1 MAGAHTCCP
10 LGRQIGSPQEARE
23 ANLLPFS
30 SKRDSQAVP
39 GGQGTTKAQEGFG
52 REGSQSHRARLC
64 TAPAPA
70 PRPRQ
75 PVSKHSPGFT
85 RCCQAAVWMEGRTF
99 SAVPLAVAQP
109 RAQRPRLRTWD
120 EAVPATR
127 PTQPSLC
134 ERWFSA
140 ARAFSW
146 LPPRSPH
153 WGHEHRGPNPWLR
166 GHRPHGRVHPTFRGA
181 PPPSVP
187 TLLPRRRDHGR
198 PPQPRVL
205 QETPPATQGP
215 PPHAARRAHWLQAGD
230 GRQACVVARPRPCI
244 LSRRAS
250 GRGSQQHA
258 GPQPCCKVLTHTEHS
273 LSPRTLLAP
282 SSSCADILI
291 VLLWELAGGLS
302 SGMARR
308 GARAGCW
315 RWLLPRE
322 AAHSD
327 RLSNNLNLLR
337 RACGTAAGPLYL
349 LH

>member
-1 MAGAHTCCP
+1 M
-10 LGRQIGSPQEARE
+10 GRSGPAMH
-23 ANLLPFS
+23 P
-30 SKRDSQAVP
+30 
-39 GGQGTTKAQEGFG
+39 AQ
-52 REGSQSHRARLC
+52 L
-64 TAPAPA
+64 
-70 PRPRQ
+70 
-75 PVSKHSPGFT
+75 
-85 RCCQAAVWMEGRTF
+85 
-99 SAVPLAVAQP
+99 
-109 RAQRPRLRTWD
+109 
-120 EAVPATR
+120 
-127 PTQPSLC
+127 SLC

-146 LPPRSPH
+146 LPPRSLH
-153 WGHEHRGPNPWLR
+153 RGHEHRGRNPWLR
-166 GHRPHGRVHPTFRGA
+166 GHRPHGRVHPTFWDV
-181 PPPSVP
+181 PPPSLP

-198 PPQPRVL
+198 S
-205 QETPPATQGP
+205 P
-215 PPHAARRAHWLQAGD
+215 PPTPSPPGDSSGNPRPSSPRSRHAH
-230 GRQACVVARPRPCI
+230 RPRATGVRGGQAPP
-244 LSRRAS
+244 LHSFQAS
-250 GRGSQQHA
+250 QRRGSQQQA

>member
-64 TAPAPA
+64 TAPAPRPA
-70 PRPRQ
+70 SQLANTVRGLQDAVRQQSGWKEGHSLLSPSPWPSHAHKGRGSGRGTKRCRPRA
-75 PVSKHSPGFT
+75 PHNRPFVRGGFLQLGRFRGCPRGPRTGAMNTGDRT
-85 RCCQAAVWMEGRTF
+85 RGSGATAHTAAST
-99 SAVPLAVAQP
+99 
-109 RAQRPRLRTWD
+109 
-120 EAVPATR
+120 
-127 PTQPSLC
+127 
-134 ERWFSA
+134 
-140 ARAFSW
+140 
-146 LPPRSPH
+146 PRSGGRHHP
-153 WGHEHRGPNPWLR
+153 PCLPCS
-166 GHRPHGRVHPTFRGA
+166 HGGETTG
-181 PPPSVP
+181 
-187 TLLPRRRDHGR
+187 G